1 MSTTLAAILLALAGI
16 VAVAGVSWVF
26 YLVGRAEDRDRAE
39 AMRQAAPPEPGRTST
54 PTATVA
60 WPARG
65 GVRYRRAGPDERQL
79 RLGREAATSSSNPG

>member
-39 AMRQAAPPEPGRTST
+39 AMRAAAPDPEPDEHPERNGHL
-54 PTATVA
+54 
-60 WPARG
+60 ARE
-65 GVRYRRAGPDERQL
+65 RRRPLPPR
-79 RLGREAATSSSNPG
+79 RP